1 MKGTMLS
8 KISQRMMPLAGIC
21 FSLASQAALAQRI
34 ALQPC
39 AEEKLPFPAG
49 CIVPQSAPF
58 KNVQLKPGMNVQAVD
73 EYLVVSWLGP
83 AQKVTLDTLEIY
95 DPLPLVAD
103 DLRQVVIRYPGAPK
117 FNSGVGFR
125 VVQLDGRTVK
135 KYGSFHGPQAVSVP
149 ETAETPGEIVD
160 FGETLPRAQVWLP
173 PGYQAGRHY
182 PIVYVADSGD
192 NRGALAAAAIRM
204 GELEPVIVVGVD
216 ACARTETDQGCRLQ
230 HYIEENSGP
239 DVARFRAYEKFFI
252 LTLVP
257 KVESTYGRPVDATQ
271 RAINGY
277 SAGGS
282 WAASMA
288 LRNPDLFGRAIAM
301 SPSPP
306 MLYRVP
312 PKTRTVFAM
321 SGGELEPTFSIHA
334 QCFAGTITDAGGT
347 ASLRL
352 YPAGHSEPMWG
363 DEFMAAMRD
372 WLGVPRQQFKPAP
385 SRPSWCPPFTG

>member
-1 MKGTMLS
+1 MS
-8 KISQRMMPLAGIC
+8 KIFQRMMQLAGIC
-21 FSLASQAALAQRI
+21 FALAVQTAQAQRI

-39 AEEKLPFPAG
+39 TEEQQPVPMG
-49 CIVPQSAPF
+49 CIVTQSAPF
-58 KNVQLKPGMNVQAVD
+58 KNIQLKPGMNVHAVD

-83 AQKVTLDTLEIY
+83 AQKVTQDTLEFY
-95 DPLPLVAD
+95 DPLPLVAA

-117 FNSGVGFR
+117 FNSGLSFR
-125 VVQLDGRTVK
+125 VTQLDGRVVK
-135 KYGSFHGPQAVSVP
+135 KYGTFRGPQAVSVP

-160 FGETLPRAQVWLP
+160 FGDMLPGAQVWLP

-192 NRGALAAAAIRM
+192 NRGALAGAAIRK

-216 ACARTETDQGCRLQ
+216 ACAKSETEQGCRLQ
-230 HYIEENSGP
+230 HYLEEISGP

-252 LTLVP
+252 HTLVP
-257 KVESTYGRPVDATQ
+257 KIEATYGRPVDATQ
-271 RAINGY
+271 RAVSGY
-277 SAGGS
+277 SAGGA

-288 LRNPDLFGRAIAM
+288 LRNPELFGRAIAM
-301 SPSPP
+301 SPSQPV
-306 MLYRVP
+306 LYRVAP
-312 PKTRTVFAM
+312 SKTRTVFAM

-334 QCFAGTITDAGGT
+334 QCFAGAITDAGGT

-363 DEFMAAMRD
+363 VEFMAAMKD
-372 WLGVPRQQFKPAP
+372 WLGLPRQPFKPAP
-385 SRPSWCPPFTG
+385 SRPSWCPQFTV